1 MTRRKK
7 SIAVLLTVVA
17 LSALLVTGCDS
28 SSASNGG
35 TSNAL
40 SGTSWVIDD
49 LDNKDSDPD
58 LDDRV
63 VAFASDGSFYGVWYD
78 DYTTDLSDPTTDDP
92 MSGSGVD
99 QANPSGDR
107 GSYTVSGDTVEITIN
122 EVYDGSGW
130 TEIPAENY
138 SSQFEV
144 SGDTLS
150 VVFEDGQT
158 REFVRVE

>member
-1 MTRRKK
+1 VSKRWRINREVQHDTKK
-7 SIAVLLTVVA
+7 EI
-17 LSALLVTGCDS
+17 DS
-28 SSASNGG
+28 SAINDTRAVGALGYGLRQLLRIEWG

-78 DYTTDLSDPTTDDP
+78 DYATDLSHPTTDDP

-99 QANPSGDR
+99 QAKP
-107 GSYTVSGDTVEITIN
+107 SGDTVEITIN
-122 EVYDGSGW
+122 EVYDGAIWFDPGRIYAVL
-130 TEIPAENY
+130 EGAY
-138 SSQFEV
+138 
-144 SGDTLS
+144 
-150 VVFEDGQT
+150 
-158 REFVRVE
+158 